1 MSKTI
6 FLAFL
11 IFTFFLGLY
20 VFIALSSKVKPYDK
34 DNLQEFFEGNKS
46 DCPDLLV
53 RKDGV
58 ILLYNTSK
66 PVIDG
71 HNPLPFYSL
80 DEYIVHLERER
91 TKGNNC
97 PVLYLQAENNTQGDT
112 VYRARPSPFD
122 MQGGLQ
128 TQVPE
133 VLYKENAQKMLVPV
147 MDASRANAPYN
158 VNQYAGFD
166 AHGQHIGE
174 TTTLDEL
181 HASTTKHPSSDNA
194 MDENWGGVKYTQ
206 NAVKVGKYKD
216 REVTKPR
223 HSNHPGAY

>member
-20 VFIALSSKVKPYDK
+20 VFIELSSKIKPYEK
-34 DNLQEFFEGNKS
+34 DNLQEFFENDDS
-46 DCPDLLV
+46 NCPNLLV

-66 PVIDG
+66 PVVEG
-71 HNPLPFYSL
+71 YNPMPFYSL

-97 PVLYLQAENNTQGDT
+97 PVLYLQAENNTQGET

-133 VLYKENAQKMLVPV
+133 VLYKENAQKMLVPI
-147 MDASRANAPYN
+147 MDASRGNPPYN
-158 VNQYAGFD
+158 VKHYAGFD
-166 AHGQHIGE
+166 AHGQHVGQ
-174 TTTLDEL
+174 TTTLDEI
-181 HASTTKHPSSDNA
+181 HASTSKQPASDNA
-194 MDENWGGVKYTQ
+194 MDGNWGGVKHTQ

-216 REVTKPR
+216 REVTKPN
-223 HSNHPGAY
+223 HASHPGAY